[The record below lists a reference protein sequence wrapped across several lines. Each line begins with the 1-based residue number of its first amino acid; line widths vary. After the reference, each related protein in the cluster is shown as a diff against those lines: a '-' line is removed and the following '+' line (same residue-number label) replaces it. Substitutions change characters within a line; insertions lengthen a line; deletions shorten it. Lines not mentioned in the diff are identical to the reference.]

1 MRAKFVLMAV
11 AGVAFVAGGITVGVL
26 LTRGGPGPDPKEV
39 KAAEP
44 EKREGIPQNSAEEYG
59 PWRFA
64 AATEVEDGYRARGL
78 KYVPAGGKPRHGV
91 QFLFFFLE
99 TVTVPEEVATELL
112 AFAKKVVAAKKPA
125 KTVAA
130 SHYAYFEYRK
140 MYGGAGTLTFTLFDT
155 DRNKSYQQLVTN
167 LEAALKDV
175 EALKKEEP
183 AFQP

>member
-1 MRAKFVLMAV
+1 MRAKFVLLAV
-11 AGVAFVAGGITVGVL
+11 AGAAFVTGGITVGVL
-26 LTRGGPGPDPKEV
+26 LTRGGPVTDPKEV

-44 EKREGIPQNSAEEYG
+44 EKKDGLSPNSAEEYG
-59 PWRFA
+59 PMRFTTA
-64 AATEVEDGYRARGL
+64 QEFEDLFRAQGL
-78 KYVPAGGKPRHGV
+78 KYVPAGGKPRYGV
-91 QFLFFFLE
+91 KFVFVLE
-99 TVTVPEEVATELL
+99 AVTVPEEVATELL

-140 MYGGAGTLTFTLFDT
+140 MYGGAGTLTFTLFT
-155 DRNKSYQQLVTN
+155 DDGNKNYQQLVTN